1 MTKFKL
7 GDEVK
12 IKKLTKKEFNQ
23 VYNKRYHQNVNYEFY
38 TDWYN
43 RSTNN
48 GLKTEGYIFDIDN
61 NYNCGYCCEI
71 NPLNSN
77 FLVPCYPEEII
88 GKIGLIDKI
97 KVIKKLI
104 K

>member
-1 MTKFKL
+1 MTKFKP
-7 GDEVK
+7 GDEIK

-23 VYNKRYHQNVNYEFY
+23 VYNKKYHQNENYELY
-38 TDWYN
+38 TEWYN
-43 RSTNN
+43 RNTNN

-61 NYNCGYCCEI
+61 NYNCRYCCEI
-71 NPLNSN
+71 NFLNSSL
-77 FLVPCYPEEII
+77 LVPCYPEEII
-88 GKIGLIDKI
+88 GKIELIDKI